1 MNWIDV
7 VILASI
13 GLALWS
19 GLARGALLQVFS
31 WGGFFAGL
39 ILGSIIAPPIVNAID
54 PDDVTTKAFLGLGV
68 FLGIAFLFEALVAA
82 LGMTVRKKITRI
94 GARKVDRILG
104 GIIGVFFAL
113 IGAWF
118 LGSTLK
124 RGPSAPLA
132 RAVKDSTVLR
142 AMDEV
147 FPRPPAILAEIGRFL
162 DQSGF
167 PDVFAQ
173 LNPSL
178 APGVDPPP
186 ASLADDEEI
195 LAAADGTY
203 KVESMGCGGVVD
215 GSGFPLDER
224 HVITAAHVVAG
235 TSGHRVIA
243 PEGRGTIRGD
253 VVFINTDIDIA
264 VIRLRSTP
272 DRILDMTTRP
282 AARRTDGAA
291 IGYPG
296 GGDRTISVARVRAL
310 TNATGRDIYNR
321 KLVSRQVYVLA
332 ARVRQGNSGG
342 PFVDEDGVVRGMI
355 FAASADDPNEA
366 YALSAEEID
375 RAYDAARNRNGRV
388 DTGSCAL

>member
-1 MNWIDV
+1 LNWIDLV
-7 VILASI
+7 LLVSI

-39 ILGSIIAPPIVNAID
+39 ILGSIIAPPIVNAIN

-82 LGMTVRKKITRI
+82 LGLTVRKRITRI
-94 GARKVDRILG
+94 GARKVDQILG

-124 RGPSAPLA
+124 RGPSPTLA
-132 RAVKDSTVLR
+132 RAVKDSTILR
-142 AMDEV
+142 AIDEV
-147 FPRPPAILAEIGRFL
+147 FPRPPAILAEVGRFL

-178 APGVDPPP
+178 APGVEPPP
-186 ASLADDEEI
+186 ASLASDKEI
-195 LAAADGTY
+195 LAAAEGTY
-203 KVESMGCGGVVD
+203 KIESVGCGGVVD
-215 GSGFPLDER
+215 GSGFPLDSR

-235 TSGHRVIA
+235 TSNHRVID
-243 PEGRGTIRGD
+243 PQGGSIRGV

-264 VIRLRSTP
+264 VIRVASSP
-272 DRILDMTTRP
+272 DHILEMTTQP
-282 AARRTDGAA
+282 AQRREDGAA

-296 GGDRTISVARVRAL
+296 GGKRRISPARVRAR
-310 TNATGRDIYNR
+310 TEAVGRDIYNR
-321 KLVSRQVYVLA
+321 KLVSREVYVLSA
-332 ARVRQGNSGG
+332 KVIQGNSGG
-342 PFVDEDGVVRGMI
+342 PLVDDDGVVRGMI
-355 FAASADDPNEA
+355 FAASADDANEA
-366 YALSAEEID
+366 YALTATEID
-375 RAYDAARNRNGRV
+375 RAYDAAKNRTRAV
-388 DTGSCAL
+388 ATGSCAL

>member
-1 MNWIDV
+1 MNWIDLV
-7 VILASI
+7 LLVSI

-39 ILGSIIAPPIVNAID
+39 ILGSVIAPPIVNAIN

-82 LGMTVRKKITRI
+82 LGLAVRKRISRI
-94 GARKVDRILG
+94 GARKVDQILG

-124 RGPSAPLA
+124 RGPSPTLA
-132 RAVKDSTVLR
+132 RAVKDSTILR
-142 AMDEV
+142 AIDEV

-178 APGVDPPP
+178 APGVEPPP
-186 ASLADDEEI
+186 ASLANDGEI
-195 LAAADGTY
+195 LAAAEGTY
-203 KVESMGCGGVVD
+203 KIESVGCGGVVD
-215 GSGFPLDER
+215 GSGFPLDSR

-235 TSGHRVIA
+235 TSGHRVID
-243 PEGRGTIRGD
+243 PQGGSIRGV

-264 VIRLRSTP
+264 VLRLSSTP
-272 DRILDMTTRP
+272 DHILKMTTQP
-282 AARRTDGAA
+282 ARRQTDGAA

-296 GGDRTISVARVRAL
+296 GGKRRISPARVRAM
-310 TNATGRDIYNR
+310 TDAVGRDIYNR
-321 KLVSRQVYVLA
+321 KLVSRDVYVLSA
-332 ARVRQGNSGG
+332 KVIQGNSGG
-342 PFVDEDGVVRGMI
+342 PFVDEDGIVRGMI

-366 YALSAEEID
+366 YALTADEID
-375 RAYDAARNRNGRV
+375 RAYDAAKNGTRAV
-388 DTGSCAL
+388 ATGSCAL